1 MMTEMGQNGDSEV
14 IVERTFRLEGN
25 SAGKLDAA
33 VEQLREQP
41 GMMGAEPLD
50 KRSGVHV
57 RYDTRELGAA
67 AVLRLRS
74 ELGVQPATGLWQ
86 RWRSAWL
93 AVLDGNIRDNAAHRP
108 SCCSKPP
115 PGAGK
120 GITGRRHS

>member
-1 MMTEMGQNGDSEV
+1 MRGEANQSVDSEV
-14 IVERTFRLEGN
+14 IVERTFRVERN
-25 SAGKLDAA
+25 SAGALDAA
-33 VEQLREQP
+33 IGQLLEQP
-41 GMMGAEPLD
+41 GVIGAQPLD
-50 KRSGVHV
+50 KPPGVHV
-57 RYDTRELGAA
+57 RYDTRELDAA
-67 AVLRLRS
+67 AVLHLLS
-74 ELGVQPATGLWQ
+74 GFGVRPATGVWQ